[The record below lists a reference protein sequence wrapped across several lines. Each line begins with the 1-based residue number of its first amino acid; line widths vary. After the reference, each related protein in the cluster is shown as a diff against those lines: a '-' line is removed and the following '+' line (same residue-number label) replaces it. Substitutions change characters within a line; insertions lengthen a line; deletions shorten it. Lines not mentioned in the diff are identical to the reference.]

1 LARAAAPAGPGFGG
15 DTLSLSPAARH
26 VPPVRGARRSPTAD
40 RHARLTLAPL
50 TSKTMRHALMY
61 VGAFERNFPKLTA
74 ATDAFEGS
82 DGQAH
87 PYTPWPSSA
96 DGLRI
101 SYMEKAGKKF
111 VAVRVADGKNDVVL
125 VNELVMVP
133 GEHFGFGVRLGPEP
147 TLVSD
152 DRAILK
158 LLEDIIKKN
167 AKSSEEL
174 LLIRARLK
182 AAMNAK

>member
-1 LARAAAPAGPGFGG
+1 
-15 DTLSLSPAARH
+15 
-26 VPPVRGARRSPTAD
+26 
-40 RHARLTLAPL
+40 
-50 TSKTMRHALMY
+50 MY
-61 VGAFERNFPKLTA
+61 VGAFERNFPKLTP

-82 DGQAH
+82 DGQSH
-87 PYTPWPSSA
+87 PYAPWPSSA

-111 VAVRVADGKNDVVL
+111 VAVRVADGMNDVVL

-158 LLEDIIKKN
+158 LLEDVIKKN

-182 AAMNAK
+182 AAMAAR